1 MAHTREK
8 GIHGDSNCLPN
19 LTRLMNDATGAFVS
33 QELVLSIKDLTL
45 SLRSAVPPVPYLHF
59 KLVFR
64 PRAVLVD
71 WLGEE
76 GL

>member
-1 MAHTREK
+1 MR
-8 GIHGDSNCLPN
+8 
-19 LTRLMNDATGAFVS
+19 

-71 WLGEE
+71 WLEE
-76 GL
+76 QGLYCRVRNRAQIKEKDKRLETRQRF